1 MPTSH
6 TIGAIGYGRINRA
19 LYEYVEADPDFELA
33 YVYVRT
39 PTDDLPE
46 GIQVTDPAVLA
57 ERPVD
62 LVVEGATP
70 QALDTLG
77 EGVLSASDLLVLS
90 GSALVD
96 RDLHDRLEAAAR
108 ANDAE
113 IYLPHAALLGLDGL
127 VDARSELEAVAI
139 EATKAPSHLD
149 FGYTD
154 DVALEDVAGRTEL
167 YDGPTRGLC
176 ELFPRN
182 FNSHAAV
189 ALAGLGLDETSST
202 LVADPDADG
211 ARHVIRASGD
221 GFDLEIRRDSVI
233 EGVTGEYTLVSLWG
247 SIRRILRA
255 DEGLRFV

>member
-1 MPTSH
+1 MAATYR
-6 TIGAIGYGRINRA
+6 IGAIGYGRINRV
-19 LYEYVEADPDFELA
+19 LSEYVESDPDFELA
-33 YVYVRT
+33 YVYVRS

-46 GIQVTDPAVLA
+46 GVQLTDPAALA

-70 QALDTLG
+70 EALDTLG
-77 EGVLSASDLLVLS
+77 ERVLAASDLLVLS

-96 RDLHDRLEAAAR
+96 GDLRERLASTAR
-108 ANDAE
+108 ANDTDV
-113 IYLPHAALLGLDGL
+113 YLPHAALLGIDGL
-127 VDARSELEAVAI
+127 LDARSELKTVAI
-139 EATKAPSHLD
+139 EATKAPDHLD

-154 DVALEDVAGRTEL
+154 DLAPGDVTERTEL
-167 YDGPTRGLC
+167 YSGPTRGLC

-189 ALAGLGLDETSST
+189 ALAGLGPEETSST

-211 ARHVIRASGD
+211 ARHVINASGA
-221 GFDLEIRRDSVI
+221 GFDLEIRRDSAI
-233 EGVTGEYTLVSLWG
+233 EGVTGDYTLISLWG
-247 SIRRILRA
+247 SIRRVLRA